1 MNQIRLNDSAVIGG
15 GVPYFVAEVNS
26 SHGGSVE
33 TAKQMIDAAADCGC
47 NCVKFQSWS
56 AKSLYSKTYYK
67 ANPIAKRFV
76 DKFSMNEDQLRE
88 IVDHCKKKGV
98 SFSSTPYSS
107 EEVDFLTSVDV
118 PFIKIAS
125 MEINNYPFLE
135 YIANKGLPIV
145 LSTGMADTDEIDKA
159 VQTIEK
165 TGNKNLCIL
174 HCISIYPPE
183 ISEINLRNI
192 LGLQEKYPDY
202 PIGFSDHSLGTE
214 MACAAVGLGAAL
226 IEKHMTLDKSR
237 IGMDN
242 QMAMEPAGLKLLV
255 QQCKNVSAALGS
267 KKRTVF
273 SDELEQRKNMRRSLV
288 YTQDLK
294 AGAVLTEN
302 DIASKR
308 PGTGFAPEEKQRFI
322 GKKLLRDVE
331 EDTLL
336 LKEDFCNEHI

>member
-1 MNQIRLNDSAVIGG
+1 MSKIILNDKTVIGEG
-15 GVPYFVAEVNS
+15 APYFVAEVNS

-33 TAKQMIDAAADCGC
+33 TAKKMIDAAADCGC

-88 IVDHCKKKGV
+88 VIDHCKAAGV
-98 SFSSTPYSS
+98 SFSSTPYSN
-107 EEVDFLTSVDV
+107 EEVDFLVSVGV

-145 LSTGMADTDEIDKA
+145 LSTGMADTEEIDRA
-159 VQTIEK
+159 VKTIEK
-165 TGNKNLCIL
+165 TGNKNLCLL
-174 HCISIYPPE
+174 HCISIYPPQ
-183 ISEINLRNI
+183 INEINLRNI
-192 LGLQEKYPDY
+192 LGLQERYPDY

-214 MACAAVGLGAAL
+214 MACAAVGLGAVL

-242 QMAMEPAGLKLLV
+242 QMAMEPDDLKRLV
-255 QQCKNVSAALGS
+255 EQCKNVSEALGS
-267 KKRTVF
+267 KERTVYE
-273 SDELEQRKNMRRSLV
+273 DELEQRKNMRRSLV
-288 YTQDLK
+288 YTRDIK
-294 AGAVLTEN
+294 AGETLTES
-302 DIASKR
+302 DIEAKR
-308 PGTGFAPEEKQRFI
+308 PGTGFAPDEKQSFI
-322 GKKLLRDVE
+322 GKTLARDVE

-336 LKEDFCNEHI
+336 QQEDF

>member
-1 MNQIRLNDSAVIGG
+1 MSQIRLNDSTVIGN

-76 DKFSMNEDQLRE
+76 DKFSMSEEQLCE
-88 IVDHCKKKGV
+88 IVDYCKKAGV
-98 SFSSTPYSS
+98 SFSSTPYSN
-107 EEVDFLTSVDV
+107 EEVDFLVSVGV

-135 YIANKGLPIV
+135 YIANKGLPVV
-145 LSTGMADTDEIDKA
+145 LSTGMADSDEIDRA
-159 VQTIEK
+159 VKTIEK
-165 TGNKNLCIL
+165 TGNKNLCLL

-183 ISEINLRNI
+183 ISEINLKNI
-192 LGLQEKYPDY
+192 LGLREKYPDY

-242 QMAMEPAGLKLLV
+242 QMAMEPDDLKLLV

-267 KKRTVF
+267 KERTVYP
-273 SDELEQRKNMRRSLV
+273 DELEQRKNMRRSLV
-288 YTQDLK
+288 YTRDMK
-294 AGAVLTEN
+294 AGEVLTEN

-308 PGTGFAPEEKQRFI
+308 PGTGFAPEEKQNFI
-322 GKKLLRDVE
+322 GKTLLRDVE

-336 LKEDFCNEHI
+336 LKEDF

>member
-1 MNQIRLNDSAVIGG
+1 MSQIKLIDSTVIGNG
-15 GVPYFVAEVNS
+15 APYFVAEVNS

-33 TAKQMIDAAADCGC
+33 TAKQMINAAADCGC

-76 DKFSMNEDQLRE
+76 DKFSMSEEQLCE
-88 IVDHCKKKGV
+88 IVDYCKKAGV
-98 SFSSTPYSS
+98 SFSSTPYSN
-107 EEVDFLTSVDV
+107 EEVDFLVSVGV

-135 YIANKGLPIV
+135 YIANKGLPVV
-145 LSTGMADTDEIDKA
+145 LSTGMADADEIDKA
-159 VQTIEK
+159 VKTIEK
-165 TGNKNLCIL
+165 TGNKNLCLL

-192 LGLQEKYPDY
+192 LGLREKYPDY

-226 IEKHMTLDKSR
+226 IEKHMTLDKSK

-242 QMAMEPAGLKLLV
+242 QMAMEPNDLKLLV
-255 QQCKNVSAALGS
+255 QQCKNVSKALGF
-267 KKRTVF
+267 KERTVYP
-273 SDELEQRKNMRRSLV
+273 DELEQRKNMRRSLV
-288 YTQDLK
+288 YTRDMK
-294 AGAVLTEN
+294 AGEVLTEN
-302 DIASKR
+302 DIDSKR
-308 PGTGFAPEEKQRFI
+308 PGTGFAPEEKQNFI
-322 GKKLLRDVE
+322 GQKLLRDVE

-336 LKEDFCNEHI
+336 LKEDF